1 MTALAIRSQPRSVGA
16 KPSLMAKVLVTDKI
30 AEDGLEILRTEAEVD
45 VHLGISPE
53 DLIKMI
59 PEYQALVVRSET
71 KVTADVLAAGSQLLV
86 VGRAGVGVDNIDL
99 KAATQCGAIVVN
111 APEGNTIA
119 AAEHTIALMLALARH
134 VPGGHASLSSG
145 TWDRSKFLGVELRG
159 KTMGIIGL
167 GRVGMEVARRARGLE
182 MNVVAHDP
190 FVSTER
196 AQALN
201 IRLVTKENVVAE
213 SDFLTIHVPLSAT
226 NPTLVGESE
235 LNLAKPVLRVINVSR
250 GGQVDEAA
258 LIAAL
263 DTGKVA
269 GAAIDVFEQEP
280 PSMDLPILTHPK
292 VIVTPHLGASTAE
305 AQERVAVD
313 VAHQVL
319 AVLRGEPALYAVNL
333 PFMAADTFKLISP
346 YLKAATQ
353 AAALATQISSGQFE
367 GIEIEYLGELASL
380 EVAPITAAIVQALL
394 APVGEEN
401 VTLVNAS
408 LIAERRGIRIAERK
422 GHSEGI
428 YKDLIRVHVGTSDA
442 KTTVSATPAEDG
454 PHIVEINDFWLD
466 ISPGAGNLLLCENVD
481 RPGMIG
487 RIGSFL
493 GEKDINISSM
503 RVGRESVRGRALM
516 VIGLDDD
523 LDADTL
529 AELCLIPNI
538 FTARTA
544 RI

>member
-1 MTALAIRSQPRSVGA
+1 
-16 KPSLMAKVLVTDKI
+16 MAKVLVTDKI
-30 AEDGLEILRTEAEVD
+30 AEDGLAILRTEAEVD
-45 VHLGISPE
+45 VRLGISPE
-53 DLIKMI
+53 DLIQTI
-59 PEYQALVVRSET
+59 PDYQALVVRSET
-71 KVTADVLAAGSQLLV
+71 KVTADVFAATNQLLV

-99 KAATQCGAIVVN
+99 DAATQSGAIVVN

-134 VPGGHASLSSG
+134 VPEGHSSLSSG
-145 TWDRSKFLGVELRG
+145 AWDRSKFLGVELRG

-182 MNVVAHDP
+182 MSVVAHDP

-196 AQALN
+196 ARALN
-201 IRLVTKENVVAE
+201 IRLMTKEKVVEE

-226 NPTLVGESE
+226 SPTLIGESE
-235 LNLAKPVLRVINVSR
+235 FKLAKPTLRIINVSR

-263 DTGKVA
+263 DSNRVA

-280 PSMDLPILTHPK
+280 PPMDLPVLKHPK

-333 PFMAADTFKLISP
+333 PFMAADTFKQISP
-346 YLKAATQ
+346 YLQAATQ
-353 AAALATQISSGQFE
+353 AASLATQISTGQFE
-367 GIEIEYLGELASL
+367 AIEIEYLGELANL
-380 EVAPITAAIVQALL
+380 EVGPIKSAIVQALL
-394 APVGEEN
+394 APIGEEN
-401 VTLVNAS
+401 VTLVNAG
-408 LIAERRGIRIAERK
+408 LIADQRGIKVSERK
-422 GHSEGI
+422 GPSEGI
-428 YKDLIRVHVGTSDA
+428 YKDLIRIHVVTSDA
-442 KTTVSATPAEDG
+442 KTTVSATTAEDG
-454 PHIVEINDFWLD
+454 PHIVEIDDFWLD
-466 ISPGAGNLLLCENVD
+466 ISPGAGNLLFCENVD
-481 RPGMIG
+481 QPGMIG
-487 RIGSFL
+487 KIGTFL
-493 GEKDINISSM
+493 GQKDINISSM

-523 LDADTL
+523 LNAETL
-529 AELCLIPNI
+529 SELTRIPNI
-538 FTARTA
+538 LTALTA

>member
-1 MTALAIRSQPRSVGA
+1 
-16 KPSLMAKVLVTDKI
+16 MAKVLVTDKI
-30 AEDGLEILRTEAEVD
+30 AEDGLDILRAEADVD
-45 VHLGISPE
+45 VRLGISPP
-53 DLIKMI
+53 DLIQII

-71 KVTADVLAAGSQLLV
+71 KVTAEVLAAASQLLV

-99 KAATQCGAIVVN
+99 NAATQRGAIVVN

-119 AAEHTIALMLALARH
+119 AAEHTIALVLALARH
-134 VPGGHASLSSG
+134 IPEGHASLSSG
-145 TWDRSKFLGVELRG
+145 AWDRSKFLGVELRG

-182 MNVVAHDP
+182 MQVVAHDP

-201 IRLVTKENVVAE
+201 IRLMTKDGVVSA

-226 NPTLVGESE
+226 EPTLIGEAE
-235 LNLAKPVLRVINVSR
+235 FKIAKPTLRVINVSR
-250 GGQVDEAA
+250 GGQVDEKAV
-258 LIAAL
+258 LAAL
-263 DTGKVA
+263 DSGQIA
-269 GAAIDVFEQEP
+269 GAAIDVFAQEP
-280 PSMDLPILTHPK
+280 PPMDMPILKHPK

-333 PFMAADTFKLISP
+333 PFVAADTFKLISP
-346 YLKAATQ
+346 YLQ
-353 AAALATQISSGQFE
+353 AANHAASLATQILTGQFE
-367 GIEIEYLGELASL
+367 SIEIEYLGELADL
-380 EVAPITAAIVQALL
+380 EMSPIKSAVLQSLL
-394 APVGEEN
+394 APVADEN

-408 LIAERRGIRIAERK
+408 LIAEQRGIRITELK
-422 GHSEGI
+422 GPSEGI
-428 YKDLIRVHVGTSDA
+428 YKNLIRVHVGTSDA
-442 KTTVSATPAEDG
+442 ETTVSVTTSEDG
-454 PHIVEINDFWLD
+454 PHIVEINGFWLD
-466 ISPGAGNLLLCENVD
+466 ISPGVGNLLLCENVD

-487 RIGSFL
+487 KLGSFL

-529 AELCLIPNI
+529 AELALTPNI
-538 FTARTA
+538 LTARTA